1 MKILKSIYREILKH
15 IFFKINKSFLLS
27 KNYANFCSE
36 KTISIGKKKY
46 KIYTLDNG
54 KIFMDS
60 SESKYFYIYKN
71 FILPNLSI
79 DIKGIRNSSN
89 IFKYGINKFC
99 KNFNFETISIVS
111 GRDARD
117 NYYHWL
123 IDVLPRLII
132 LEREIKKVTNLNL
145 LVPDFINSYQ
155 KESLNCFFK
164 KNRANLIS
172 LNKNKFSKFKKITLC
187 SNNEKYEYFNYHLL
201 SKLKNKI
208 LIKAKEKNFFL
219 NNEFE
224 KIYISRSDAR
234 NKRSFKHD
242 QKIENFLNKKGFK
255 IVVLSEFSFLEKAM
269 IFNRA
274 KVILGLHGAGLANIL
289 FSKKKTK
296 IIEITSPKWPVMF
309 EKLSKCLML
318 TYKKII
324 VKKIDKKNN
333 LVNLSISEIK
343 KFI

>member
-1 MKILKSIYREILKH
+1 MKSIYREVLKQVF
-15 IFFKINKSFLLS
+15 IKINKPFLLA
-27 KNYANFCSE
+27 KNYKNFCLE
-36 KTISIGKKKY
+36 KIISIGKQKY
-46 KIYTLDNG
+46 KIFYLNDG

-71 FILPNLSI
+71 YILPKLSI
-79 DIKGIRNSSN
+79 DIRGIKNSSN

-132 LEREIKKVTNLNL
+132 LERELKNKTNLNL
-145 LVPDFINSYQ
+145 LVPDFKNSYQ

-164 KNRANLIS
+164 KKTNFIS
-172 LNKNKFSKFKKITLC
+172 LNNNKFSKFKKIILC
-187 SNNEKYEYFNYHLL
+187 SNNENFEYFNYHLL
-201 SKLKNKI
+201 SKLKI
-208 LIKAKEKNFFL
+208 RVLRIAKKKKFFFE
-219 NNEFE
+219 NEFT

-234 NKRSFKHD
+234 NKRSLKND
-242 QKIENFLNKKGFK
+242 KKIEKILIKKGFK
-255 IVVLSEFSFLEKAM
+255 IVILSKFSFLEKAL
-269 IFNRA
+269 IFNQA

-289 FSKKKTK
+289 FSKKNTK
-296 IIEITSPKWPVMF
+296 IVEIRSPKWPNMF
-309 EKLSKCLML
+309 EKLSKCLKL
-318 TYKKII
+318 KYKKINI
-324 VKKIDKKNN
+324 KKIDKKNN
-333 LVNLSISEIK
+333 LVSLSISEIE